1 MYIFQE
7 APRSSQWIYES
18 TASTNNIH
26 ITINHSNR
34 VALREG
40 DSFARLKIT
49 LSK

>member
-26 ITINHSNR
+26 ITISHSNR

-40 DSFARLKIT
+40 DSFARLK
-49 LSK
+49 